1 MEMEQV
7 LPFYVVCDES
17 YSMQDDI
24 DALNDGLRQLHAA
37 VGSDPVVADKTRFC
51 VIGFSDDAEVLL
63 ELSDLSEVTQMQ
75 GLAVKGGTNYGAAF
89 RLLRDTIDSDVDR
102 LRGEGCRVYRPAA
115 FFLSD
120 GLPNYDWKA
129 DYDRLTDPAWKRRPN
144 IVAFGFGDV
153 DRSTI
158 AAIGT
163 FSSFVANES
172 LSPGDALREFASAL
186 TKSIVQSGTN
196 MTDEGKVDLQVPNEV
211 PGFTKLEAD
220 ELT

>member
-1 MEMEQV
+1 MEMEQI

-24 DALNDGLRQLHAA
+24 DALNDGLRKLHAA

-89 RLLRDTIDSDVDR
+89 RVLRETIDSDVDR
-102 LRGEGCRVYRPAA
+102 LKADGCRVYRPAA

-120 GLPNYDWKA
+120 GMPNYDWQ
-129 DYDRLTDPAWKRRPN
+129 DQYDRLTDPNWKRRPN

-153 DRSTI
+153 DKATI

-163 FSSFVANES
+163 FSSFVANET
-172 LSPGDALREFASAL
+172 LSPADALHEFASAL

-196 MTDEGKVDLQVPNEV
+196 MTDDGNVTIEVPNEV
-211 PGFTKLEAD
+211 PGFTRLDAD
-220 ELT
+220 EL